1 MLMTKEEIE
10 EFREQNKKD
19 RLWFV
24 DFWANYV
31 KTHPDEE
38 WSRQQNVLINSVIG
52 KNAGRTLKIE
62 VVGGMA
68 AKSRA

>member
-1 MLMTKEEIE
+1 MTKEEIE